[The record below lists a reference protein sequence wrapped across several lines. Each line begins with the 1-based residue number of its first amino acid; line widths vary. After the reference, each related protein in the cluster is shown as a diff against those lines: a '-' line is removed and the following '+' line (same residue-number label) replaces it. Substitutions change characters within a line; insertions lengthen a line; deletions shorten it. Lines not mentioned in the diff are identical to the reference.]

1 MCMTLEG
8 KVALIAGASR
18 GIGADISRYLAAAG
32 VKVAVAARSVEQK
45 DPRLPGTI
53 HSVVSNIES
62 AGGEAFPVVVNMRDS
77 NSIRECVANVVE
89 KYGQINILVNN
100 AAIFVPGDI
109 ETVQERHLE
118 LSIDVN
124 FRSYIL
130 SMREVI
136 PHMRAAGG
144 GHIINVSSRGAI
156 PLGPGPYSEDQQNR
170 AGDIFY
176 GAEKI
181 GLEHFSQRQAAML
194 QKDNIAVNI
203 LSPEGRISTP
213 GNLYAANDRD
223 NPNLDFETAD
233 DMGQSAVWIC
243 QQLPQEFTGNV
254 VFDKDLLTEKG
265 IALLGPFH

>member
-1 MCMTLEG
+1 MSLEG

-18 GIGADISRYLAAAG
+18 GFGADISRYLAAAG
-32 VKVAVAARSVEQK
+32 AKVAVAARSVEQK

-53 HSVVSNIES
+53 HSVVAEIEG

-77 NSIRECVANVVE
+77 NSISECVDTVIE

-100 AAIFVPGDI
+100 AAIFVPGNI

-118 LSIDVN
+118 LSIDIN

-144 GHIINVSSRGAI
+144 GHIINISSRGAI

-194 QKDNIAVNI
+194 QKDNISVNI

-243 QQLPQEFTGNV
+243 QQAPQEFTGNV
-254 VFDKDLLTEKG
+254 LFDKDLLTEKG
-265 IALLGPFH
+265 IELLGPFH